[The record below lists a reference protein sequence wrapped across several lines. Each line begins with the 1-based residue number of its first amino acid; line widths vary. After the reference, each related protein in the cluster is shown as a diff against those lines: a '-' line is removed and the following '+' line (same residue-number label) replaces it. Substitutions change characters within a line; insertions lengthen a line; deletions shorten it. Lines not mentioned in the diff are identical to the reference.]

1 MRRVVTS
8 GLDVSVLCDVR
19 VQVHPAPSAARGHED
34 AHQGIHVLLLRAG
47 RCARFTVAPAV
58 IVIIVIIIIT
68 R

>member
-34 AHQGIHVLLLRAG
+34 AHQGVHVLLLRTG
-47 RCARFTVAPAV
+47 RCPRITIGGA
-58 IVIIVIIIIT
+58 IIVIIIIIIIT